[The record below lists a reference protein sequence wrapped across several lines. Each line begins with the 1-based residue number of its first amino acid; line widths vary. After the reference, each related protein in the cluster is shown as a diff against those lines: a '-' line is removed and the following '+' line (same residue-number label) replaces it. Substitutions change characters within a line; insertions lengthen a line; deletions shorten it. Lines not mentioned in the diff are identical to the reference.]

1 MTTRYGTTP
10 DAEVPGD
17 REDDDLDQSLR
28 NIEQAVRT
36 AQRAFDEIGRCNQLL
51 DHAQESGDEAI
62 QELDV
67 LLRHREHAAVP
78 ALLDRLDVLAAE
90 VARSEADRTVVCRIL
105 FGEDEEDGPADA
117 VDAWT
122 VPRLTADDLPRI
134 PTVHDVEDP
143 GDSTLEDMWERDRA
157 LASRQ
162 HEVRQERTRIA
173 ADHLR
178 TVTAKAVD
186 SFGTPTATAALL
198 AEARRAYVL
207 WASCVR

>member
-1 MTTRYGTTP
+1 MTTTYGTAP

-36 AQRAFDEIGRCNQLL
+36 AQRAFDEIGRCNRLL
-51 DHAQESGDEAI
+51 DHAQESGDETI
-62 QELDV
+62 RELDV
-67 LLRHREHAAVP
+67 LLRGREHAAVP
-78 ALLDRLDVLAAE
+78 ALLDRLDALAAE
-90 VARSEADRTVVCRIL
+90 VARSEADRTVVRRVL
-105 FGEDEEDGPADA
+105 FGEDDNDEPADTHGT
-117 VDAWT
+117 WT

-143 GDSTLEDMWERDRA
+143 GDSTLEDMWERDQA

-162 HEVRQERTRIA
+162 HEARRERNRIA

-178 TVTAKAVD
+178 TVSARAVD
-186 SFGTPTATAALL
+186 SFGTPSATAALL
-198 AEARRAYVL
+198 AETRQAYAL

>member
-1 MTTRYGTTP
+1 MTTTYGTTP
-10 DAEVPGD
+10 DEEFLGD

-36 AQRAFDEIGRCNQLL
+36 AQRAFDEIGRCNRLL
-51 DHAQESGDEAI
+51 DHAQESGAEVI

-78 ALLDRLDVLAAE
+78 ALLDRLDALGAE
-90 VARSEADRTVVCRIL
+90 VARSEADRTVVRRIL
-105 FGEDEEDGPADA
+105 FGEDEDDEPADA
-117 VDAWT
+117 VGAWS
-122 VPRLTADDLPRI
+122 VPRLTADDLPRV

-143 GDSTLEDMWERDRA
+143 GDSTLEDMWERDQA

-162 HEVRQERTRIA
+162 HEVRRGRTRIA
-173 ADHLR
+173 AGHLR
-178 TVTAKAVD
+178 TVTARAVD
-186 SFGTPTATAALL
+186 SFGTPGATAALL
-198 AEARRAYVL
+198 AGTRRAYVL